1 MEAHAKSPEGQGL
14 SIVPTEMDPD
24 EHYGSTLLTEFKR
37 LGEDQAVQAERVT
50 QRAQQ
55 IVVFVAAVFAV
66 AQTAALS
73 SFDAANV
80 STDERHWLL
89 GVAIGAAAMLGLS
102 GASAVYTGLS
112 RRYNAVGPEDITAA
126 AESAAETDEDVAVI
140 LAKRYRQQVENGK
153 DVLGTKRTWLHVSEA
168 SAIITLV
175 LIVGEIVI
183 ALAAR
188 LG

>member
-1 MEAHAKSPEGQGL
+1 MGAHAESPGSKAL
-14 SIVPTEMDPD
+14 SIVPDSDPD

-37 LGEDQAVQAERVT
+37 LAENQAVDAERVT

-73 SFDAANV
+73 SFNVKQV
-80 STDERHWLL
+80 STGEQHWLL
-89 GVAIGAAAMLGLS
+89 GVAIAAAAMLGVS
-102 GASAVYTGLS
+102 GFAAVRTGIAH
-112 RRYNAVGPEDITAA
+112 RYKAVGPEDITEA
-126 AESAAETDEDVAVI
+126 AETAADTDEDVAVI
-140 LAKRYRQQVENGK
+140 LAKRYQRQVENGK
-153 DVLGTKRTWLHVSEA
+153 TVLDAKRRSLHVSEG